1 MNGFWDTF
9 GVAFFLTNFFYAFF
23 VFYAYHRKQ
32 RLKTAELEY
41 FGKLVNINL
50 IASICVIFG
59 GYTLTN
65 LGDSNFFTQF
75 FSRIYT
81 VFLLIYN
88 WYFAIYVVIISLND
102 EEINRYKKRINIIS
116 FIVFFIN
123 LILSLIL
130 PIELVND
137 ERGIYST
144 GPAIYNLVIF
154 GLVSCILGGY
164 FMHHGLHKN
173 HYKIRRYIP
182 TIVSVAILI
191 FMVAAQLTKLISIME
206 TLVVTIM
213 YFTVEN
219 PDIKIIE
226 QLKIAKQEAEKANQN
241 KSFFL
246 SSMSHEI
253 RTPLTAIVG
262 FSEDIID
269 RKEET
274 TEELYDKAKNILDL
288 SNQVLD
294 NVSNILDYN
303 KYESSDISSIQV
315 EYDFFKEFE
324 KVIKT
329 NIEMYSDNKH
339 KINYYIFEDVPKRLV
354 GDVIHIKE
362 AFNMAIK
369 YYVKSFNQ
377 DLMISIFSKENNGKQ
392 VIYFYLSDDFLLSL
406 DQIKLNS
413 KGKDYQD
420 EEYNSL
426 SRFIELYHGE
436 IKMLDE
442 GKILYSFVQK
452 ELK

>member
-1 MNGFWDTF
+1 M
-9 GVAFFLTNFFYAFF
+9 
-23 VFYAYHRKQ
+23 
-32 RLKTAELEY
+32 
-41 FGKLVNINL
+41 

-116 FIVFFIN
+116 LIVFLIN
-123 LILSLIL
+123 LVLSLIL
-130 PIELVND
+130 PIELVYD

-339 KINYYIFEDVPKRLV
+339 KINYYIFEDVPKYLE
-354 GDVIHIKE
+354 GDIYHIKE
-362 AFNMAIK
+362 CINKIIT
-369 YYVKSFNQ
+369 YYIDNYDN
-377 DLMISIFSKENNGKQ
+377 DLMITIVGKEKDNKCIIG
-392 VIYFYLSDDFLLSL
+392 VLFSDDFIYSNNDINLSV
-406 DQIKLNS
+406 
-413 KGKDYQD
+413 KGKDFYN
-420 EEYNSL
+420 EEFDTLN
-426 SRFIELYHGE
+426 RFIEAYNGE
-436 IKMLDE
+436 LKYLDD
-442 GKILYSFVQK
+442 GKILYSIVQK
-452 ELK
+452 ITE